1 MSQAPDEL
9 DEANVRRAFD
19 RAAADY
25 DRGAHLQAEVADE
38 LLDRLAGVRIS
49 PERIVDLGC
58 GTGYAADR
66 LQRMYR
72 RAEVIGLDFAP
83 SMARRARTRGR
94 PWRRPV
100 AVCADARRTPL
111 PDHSVDVVFSN
122 LTLQWIGDLAAY
134 FGEVRRLLRP
144 GGVLMFST
152 FGPDTLSELRAAW
165 AQVDSEVHINTFL
178 DMHDIGDAVLAA
190 GLTEPVMDVDRWHR
204 HYADLRTLMRAI
216 KAIGAHNATQGRP
229 RGLTGRERMR
239 RLEAA
244 YPETEPD
251 GRVAATWEVAYG
263 HAWGA
268 TTPRPARGGSGEF
281 HVPIES
287 ITRRHAKNGD

>member
-1 MSQAPDEL
+1 MSQPPDEL
-9 DEANVRRAFD
+9 DEASVRRAFD

-25 DRGAHLQAEVADE
+25 DRGADLQAEVADE
-38 LLDRLAGVRIS
+38 LLDRLAGVRVS

-58 GTGYAADR
+58 GTGYAIDR

-72 RAEVIGLDFAP
+72 RAEVIGVDFAP
-83 SMARRARTRGR
+83 SMARRARTRRR
-94 PWRRPV
+94 PWCRPM

-111 PDHSVDVVFSN
+111 ADHSADVVFSN
-122 LTLQWIGDLAAY
+122 LTLQWIGDLAAF

-165 AQVDSEVHINTFL
+165 ARVDSGVHINTFL

-204 HYADLRTLMRAI
+204 RYADLRTLMRAI
-216 KAIGAHNATQGRP
+216 KAIGAHNAARGRP

-239 RLEAA
+239 QLESA
-244 YPETEPD
+244 YTETELD
-251 GRVAATWEVAYG
+251 GGVVATWEIAYG

-268 TTPRPARGGSGEF
+268 PTPRAAPGGAGEF
-281 HVPIES
+281 HVPVES
-287 ITRRHAKNGD
+287 IGRRRANNGD